1 MAGVLVV
8 GEVGAAGI
16 RPVAWETLAAARPVA
31 AELGEPVIGLIMGS
45 GVDQAARDFAGGLD
59 RILIADAPELSEPT
73 AETATTVLN
82 AAVRSVEPT
91 VVLMPG
97 TTLGRDYA
105 PRLAARLGV
114 ACAADCTGFS
124 IEDST
129 LVAIRPL
136 YGGRVQSAVRFT
148 GDGPWLATVRPGSL
162 ESTPVTAGSPPEP
175 EAIEVELSP
184 DDTRVSIRETTEK
197 QTGLTNLTAAKVVV
211 SGGRGLKEPDNF
223 KLVEELAHALGGA
236 VGATRAVVD
245 AGWRPHHEQI
255 GQTGVTVSPRLYIA
269 VGVSGA
275 VQHNV
280 GMQGS
285 DYVVAINRDPDAP
298 IFKMASFGIVGDAFE
313 IVPALIEALQ
323 S

>member
-1 MAGVLVV
+1 MAGVVVV
-8 GEVGAAGI
+8 GEAGAAGI

-31 AELGEPVIGLIMGS
+31 EALGEPLIGLIMGS
-45 GVDQAARDFAGGLD
+45 GVRDAAEPFGAGVD
-59 RILIADAPELSEPT
+59 RLMVADTPELSELT
-73 AETATTVLN
+73 AETATAVLHG
-82 AAVRSVEPT
+82 VVQQTEPS
-91 VVLMPG
+91 VVLIPG

-124 IEDST
+124 VEEGA
-129 LVAIRPL
+129 LVAVRPL
-136 YGGRVQSAVRFT
+136 YGGRFQSAVRFT
-148 GDGPWLATVRPGSL
+148 AAGPWIATVRPGSFDNTPAT
-162 ESTPVTAGSPPEP
+162 STMAT
-175 EAIEVELSP
+175 EAEAVAVELSA
-184 DDTRVSIRETTEK
+184 DDTRVSVRETAEK
-197 QTGLTNLTAAKVVV
+197 QAGPSNLTGAKVVV

-223 KLVEELAHALGGA
+223 KLVEDLAQALGGA

-269 VGVSGA
+269 IGVSGA
-275 VQHNV
+275 VQHNA

-313 IVPALIEALQ
+313 VVPALIEALQ
-323 S
+323 T

>member
-8 GEVGAAGI
+8 GEVGMAGI
-16 RPVAWETLAAARPVA
+16 RPAAWETLAAARPVA
-31 AELGEPVIGLIMGS
+31 EALGEPLVALVMGS
-45 GVDQAARDFAGGLD
+45 GVEEEARTFGAGGD
-59 RILIADAPELSEPT
+59 RLMVADAPELSGLT
-73 AETATTVLN
+73 IETATAVLH
-82 AAVRSVEPT
+82 AVVQDTQPS

-105 PRLAARLGV
+105 PRLAARLGA
-114 ACAADCTGFS
+114 ACAADCVAFAV
-124 IEDST
+124 EDESLT
-129 LVAIRPL
+129 VVRPL
-136 YGGRVQSAVRFT
+136 FGGRVQSAVRFT
-148 GDGPWLATVRPGSL
+148 GERPWLATVRPGSFDGAPV
-162 ESTPVTAGSPPEP
+162 ESGETPEMESVT
-175 EAIEVELSP
+175 VVLSP
-184 DDTRVSIRETTEK
+184 DDQRVTVRETAEK
-197 QTGLTNLTAAKVVV
+197 RAGPTNLTAAKVVV

-223 KLVEELAHALGGA
+223 KLVEDLAAALDGA

-298 IFKMASFGIVGDAFE
+298 IFKMASFGIVGDVFE
-313 IVPALIEALQ
+313 VVPALIEALRD
-323 S
+323 

>member
-1 MAGVLVV
+1 MVV
-8 GEVGAAGI
+8 GEVGASGI
-16 RPVAWETLAAARPVA
+16 RATAWETLAAAKPVA
-31 AELGEPVIGLIMGS
+31 EQLGETLVGVIMGS
-45 GVDQAARDFAGGLD
+45 GVEDAARAFGAGVD
-59 RILIADAPELSEPT
+59 RLLVADRPELADLT
-73 AETATTVLN
+73 AEMATAVL
-82 AAVRSVEPT
+82 AAVTKDVKPSV
-91 VVLMPG
+91 VMMPG

-114 ACAADCTGFS
+114 PCVADGVAFS
-124 IEDST
+124 VEAGS
-129 LVAIRPL
+129 LLAVRPVF
-136 YGGRVQSAVRFT
+136 GGRVQSTVKFIDER
-148 GDGPWLATVRPGSL
+148 PWLATVRPGTF
-162 ESTPVTAGSPPEP
+162 EQSP
-175 EAIEVELSP
+175 ASGASSP
-184 DDTRVSIRETTEK
+184 DPERIDVEFTEDDRRVTVRETAEK
-197 QTGLTNLTAAKVVV
+197 QIGPTNLAGAKVVV

-223 KLVEELAHALGGA
+223 KLVEDLARVVDGA

-275 VQHNV
+275 IQHNV

-298 IFKMASFGIVGDAFE
+298 IFKIASFGIVGDAFE
-313 IVPALIEALQ
+313 VVPALIEALR